1 MILDRAI
8 LRSSSSSIQRL
19 MKCHYPAAAA
29 AAVIS
34 SSTSSLIVGHSGGH
48 EKRCYQYYFSTD
60 LRRSN
65 DDNMIQQEWTTYHDK
80 IPVLQSVE
88 VDASHDTTSMASS
101 ASTTNPVN
109 NVNTLGHVGHVGNIG
124 ITNMNEEKPRVSVLM
139 ELHDRVGVLHDV
151 LKYFWKYDIN
161 ATRIESRP
169 VQNSGPFNTKPKFG
183 MKNLHLAALFF
194 AYGFSSLLSLTLSFA
209 CSLSLPHSLSP
220 SLSRFL
226 YGF

>member
-8 LRSSSSSIQRL
+8 LRSSSSFQRL
-19 MKCHYPAAAA
+19 MKCHHPATTM
-29 AAVIS
+29 IFGGGGNNQ
-34 SSTSSLIVGHSGGH
+34 SLLLNGGHH
-48 EKRCYQYYFSTD
+48 EKRYRFSTD

-88 VDASHDTTSMASS
+88 ADASHDTTSMASS

-124 ITNMNEEKPRVSVLM
+124 IANMNEEKPRVSVLM